1 MSIGRYVKESD
12 LNTSLKDE
20 NLSKSNALF
29 LENEP
34 QSGVEI
40 AKRVGRRSLLLESIF
55 KDQTQN
61 STPGSCRTTHFSF
74 TPNQHNSLSK
84 TIYLLI

>member
-29 LENEP
+29 LDNEL
-34 QSGVEI
+34 QSGCEI
-40 AKRVGRRSLLLESIF
+40 AKRLRRRRGSLQF
-55 KDQTQN
+55 K
-61 STPGSCRTTHFSF
+61 
-74 TPNQHNSLSK
+74 
-84 TIYLLI
+84 